1 MESSEHANNTIVL
14 LWSDHGYRM
23 GEKSTF
29 AKHCLWEEAT
39 NAPLMISGLDLPKDK
54 DIDMPV
60 EMLSIYPTLLE
71 LCGLPPYNRNEGESL
86 VKYIRQN
93 VHYKRAVAI
102 TTFGM
107 QNHSIRSEN
116 YRYIQYEDG
125 SEELYDHK
133 KDPNEWYNLASLEE
147 FKSIKEEL
155 KAFLPTVNVKWTT
168 HSSYKFQPYFVEQ
181 KERMLKNNQK

>member
-1 MESSEHANNTIVL
+1 
-14 LWSDHGYRM
+14 
-23 GEKSTF
+23 
-29 AKHCLWEEAT
+29 
-39 NAPLMISGLDLPKDK
+39 
-54 DIDMPV
+54 
-60 EMLSIYPTLLE
+60 
-71 LCGLPPYNRNEGESL
+71 
-86 VKYIRQN
+86 
-93 VHYKRAVAI
+93 
-102 TTFGM
+102 M

-147 FKSIKEEL
+147 FRSIKEEL